1 MMKSLL
7 IFKIAVLGVMV
18 SLLVFTQFSWAEN
31 LQPESEPL
39 GNIQTPHI
47 QGALAELAEAG
58 SKGGACFQTGSME
71 KCAGCCTDLLDACTA
86 MVIPLCHEGDPNR
99 AEFRHCIK
107 GKTDRCKSDFSNC
120 AWLCRRT
127 KAAK

>member
-1 MMKSLL
+1 MMNPLLILKVVILGVLISLL
-7 IFKIAVLGVMV
+7 T
-18 SLLVFTQFSWAEN
+18 FTQFSWAGSLHAE
-31 LQPESEPL
+31 LEQS
-39 GNIQTPHI
+39 GSIQTPHI

-71 KCAGCCTDLLDACTA
+71 KCAGCCTDLLDACIA

-127 KAAK
+127 KEAK